1 VVAEGGSIYPDD
13 VVRVEQVFFKGALAL
28 IKDIDNKEIGQGL
41 VNYSAYDVQSFI
53 DNPMLAK
60 VPRPP
65 SCPCISIDFA
75 FLPLH
80 FPPCSL
86 PAFLCFPLPFLLSH
100 RLGDIT
106 QRQRGRGALLQ
117 PGARAAQVDC

>member
-28 IKDIDNKEIGQGL
+28 IKDLDNQEIGQGL

-65 SCPCISIDFA
+65 
-75 FLPLH
+75 
-80 FPPCSL
+80 PCS
-86 PAFLCFPLPFLLSH
+86 C
-100 RLGDIT
+100 T
-106 QRQRGRGALLQ
+106 
-117 PGARAAQVDC
+117 